1 MSNPLISILMKQT
14 QHLMRQHNAVSDGE
28 LLHQYVMLRDQAGFA
43 GLVRRHGPMVWSVC
57 RNALR
62 TESDAEDAF
71 QATFLALVRS
81 AKSIRNRES
90 LGAWLHGVAVRIC
103 LKSRLSTSRR
113 LARETKVAVKSSA
126 EQPALTWH
134 DDIVKVHESINN
146 LPKRE
151 RDVFVLAVLEGLA
164 QAEVARQLGLQ
175 VNSVSGL
182 LSRARKRLQTQLKT
196 SEALSIVALT
206 VVVSAQAHMPAAL
219 FTQACRLALSTSG
232 VSVPV
237 LALTASLT
245 EVSMRKSLLIAMLP
259 VLLGTGMVGGTFLL
273 PSSNAQQAQA
283 QPKNDPAAEYPAY
296 GQSQGMYYS
305 VPLNPAQKWEY
316 KTIRRSAEVNITDAE
331 MNTLGDQGWELS
343 GVNTGNSAN
352 QVVYIFKRPKL
363 ASATKYTASTDQG
376 YRATFTE
383 GASRE
388 KKFSASPGSD
398 QEGLYTEKKEWY
410 TEKKPSAAAEYRAFH
425 LQRANAG
432 DLAEVLNSTFSLKNV
447 ITDSSTNSLHIQCET
462 KMMKEIER
470 FIQKLDGTKETSGK
484 K

>member
-14 QHLMRQHNAVSDGE
+14 QHLMRQHDAVSDGE
-28 LLHQYVMLRDQAGFA
+28 LLHQYVILRDQAGFA

-81 AKSIRNRES
+81 AKRIRNRES

-126 EQPALTWH
+126 EKPTEVWH
-134 DDIVKVHESINN
+134 DDIVKVHESINS

-164 QAEVARQLGLQ
+164 QTEVARQLGLQ

-182 LSRARKRLQTQLKT
+182 LSRARKRLQAQLKT
-196 SEALSIVALT
+196 SEALSVVALT

-273 PSSNAQQAQA
+273 TTTNAQQA
-283 QPKNDPAAEYPAY
+283 KNDPVGGDDRYAQA
-296 GQSQGMYYS
+296 QRTYYS

-316 KTIRRSAEVNITDAE
+316 KTIRRSAESNITDAE
-331 MNTLGDQGWELS
+331 MNTLGEQGWELT
-343 GVNTGNSAN
+343 GTNVVNSSN
-352 QVVYIFKRPKL
+352 QVAYVFKRPKPVSVTSYPVQNSQTYGVTYADQTGWL
-363 ASATKYTASTDQG
+363 KENKPAS
-376 YRATFTE
+376 
-383 GASRE
+383 
-388 KKFSASPGSD
+388 SPGSG
-398 QEGLYTEKKEWY
+398 QGEWARV
-410 TEKKPSAAAEYRAFH
+410 KPSANATEYRAFP
-425 LQRANAG
+425 LQRANAVEV
-432 DLAEVLNSTFSLKNV
+432 AEVLKQSFSLKNIV
-447 ITDSSTNSLHIQCET
+447 LDTKTNSLHVQCEP
-462 KMMKEIER
+462 KMMKEIELI
-470 FIQKLDGTKETSGK
+470 IQKLDGAKAATNPM
-484 K
+484 

>member
-1 MSNPLISILMKQT
+1 MSNPLITILMKQT
-14 QHLMRQHNAVSDGE
+14 QHLMRQHDAVSDGE
-28 LLHQYVMLRDQAGFA
+28 LLHQYVSQRDQAGFA

-81 AKSIRNRES
+81 AKRIRNRES

-126 EQPALTWH
+126 EQPAQAWH
-134 DDIVKVHESINN
+134 DDIVKVHESINH

-196 SEALSIVALT
+196 SEALPIVALT
-206 VVVSAQAHMPAAL
+206 VVVSAQAAMPAAL
-219 FTQACRLALSTSG
+219 FTQACRLAVTTSG

-245 EVSMRKSLLIAMLP
+245 EVSMRKSLLTAMLP

-273 PSSNAQQAQA
+273 TTTNAQQA
-283 QPKNDPAAEYPAY
+283 KNDPVGGDDRYAQA
-296 GQSQGMYYS
+296 QRTYYS

-316 KTIRRSAEVNITDAE
+316 KTIRRSAESNITDAE
-331 MNTLGDQGWELS
+331 LNTLGEQGWELT
-343 GVNTGNSAN
+343 GTNVVNGSN
-352 QVVYIFKRPKL
+352 QMMFIFKRPRQVSVTNYPAMNTQVYDPLTYNK
-363 ASATKYTASTDQG
+363 G
-376 YRATFTE
+376 
-383 GASRE
+383 
-388 KKFSASPGSD
+388 
-398 QEGLYTEKKEWY
+398 EWIS
-410 TEKKPSAAAEYRAFH
+410 ERKVSSVPEYRAFR
-425 LQRANAG
+425 LQRADAG
-432 DLAEVLNSTFSLKNV
+432 KTAETLKSTFSLKNV
-447 ITDSSTNSLHIQCET
+447 VVDTNTNSLHVQSDPRT
-462 KMMKEIER
+462 MKDIE
-470 FIQKLDGTKETSGK
+470 QLVKKLDTAKAANDSTQVK
-484 K
+484 